1 MSRWP
6 GAPAKAF
13 NDVSLGKL
21 KGNQGNQNYEIPA
34 TVDLAKL
41 SSVSLW
47 CDRFDVSFGAAEL
60 QSAA

>member
-1 MSRWP
+1 VFDK
-6 GAPAKAF
+6 GAY
-13 NDVSLGKL
+13 VSLGKL